1 MTNTSPK
8 NNVYDSLLDSITTL
22 FHVGKSIMR
31 DKAALSSYADYLSEN
46 ECEIAKFGKVSVE
59 LQADLDQYDFTKG
72 FQFSAMQGRLE
83 KLHPLRLKLAKMV
96 EEAKKLSVF
105 PDRYD
110 SKKAIEICRGLSQ
123 TCMERMSLGESE
135 KVSELVEANT
145 QKLIAL
151 QKLFERDQHILSQIH
166 AIISTNQTVL
176 NKHKAYNAELKKYV
190 SEFPHKGQDDLSVVK
205 DRINVLKKIDELS
218 SIVEKT
224 VATIRSYC
232 DRYNKGTVMAR
243 HAGLVHTMINS
254 MQYADVGKIEMQL
267 KDTIAQVRAVTDA
280 FERENEELCS
290 MQSTLKLRKPDIWKE
305 DTERLL
311 TTLKGLLNKD
321 TATIDLNLDQ
331 IKNNHTNA
339 KLKRTNDINTQKE
352 KYPWLERRR
361 YKNYHEQVTSRY
373 MSSSDYYAVIK
384 TLKRDRKKCIWLCC
398 GIPLLFEYEQ

>member
-59 LQADLDQYDFTKG
+59 LQTDLDQYDFTKG

-190 SEFPHKGQDDLSVVK
+190 SEFPHKGQGDLSVVK
-205 DRINVLKKIDELS
+205 DRINVLKKIDALS
-218 SIVEKT
+218 SNVEKT

-243 HAGLVHTMINS
+243 HASLVHTVTNS

-267 KDTIAQVRAVTDA
+267 KDTITQVRAVTDA
-280 FERENEELCS
+280 FEREREELS
-290 MQSTLKLRKPDIWKE
+290 SLQSTLQLRRPDLWKE

-311 TTLKGLLNKD
+311 ATLNGILNKD
-321 TATIDLNLDQ
+321 TKTVDLNL
-331 IKNNHTNA
+331 NHLKTSYTNA
-339 KLKRTNDINTQKE
+339 RIRRTNDINAQKE
-352 KYPWLERRR
+352 ECPWLERHR
-361 YKNYHEQVTSRY
+361 YKKFHEQITLRY
-373 MSSSDYYAVIK
+373 MSSNDYYAAIK
-384 TLKRDRKKCIWLCC
+384 TLRWDRRKCFCC
-398 GIPLLFEYEQ
+398 CCIPFLFEYEQ